1 MSKKQK
7 IIIAAAV
14 ILAVGLVLLL
24 KFKGN
29 EWFGT
34 KEPAITDTAPR
45 REYQE
50 DLPRTTSLPADAQEN
65 ATIAED
71 QTPPETGEEQGYTP
85 GDVVTP
91 QFVLDLARYA
101 ASNYHPA
108 HTRHNA
114 EDTGLNTL
122 SFKKLNMRYGVTMTG
137 LDVDVR
143 NVEQARDTV
152 FGLILNPIVLRTIY
166 NVYKNEFM
174 AALVQEAGSQTR
186 LFKIA
191 SGDFEVRTMEPAH
204 IQEMLNLQSAMS
216 RDVGLVFRSFAAN
229 PGLMGVMGEYFGA
242 VDRVHAAYGE
252 FASLEAQGKTGEAL
266 TRVSDEI
273 REAIISREGLRS
285 AILNKAVPEEAGFR
299 LSDGDVMDIA
309 SWIYRRVSPDAER
322 MASMG
327 ALASLFLEF
336 AEELQQNATSQAL

>member
-7 IIIAAAV
+7 IIIAATV
-14 ILAVGLVLLL
+14 VLAVGLALLL
-24 KFKGN
+24 KFKGGD
-29 EWFGT
+29 WFGA
-34 KEPAITDTAPR
+34 KEPTITQTAPG

-50 DLPRTTSLPADAQEN
+50 ELPKTAPLSAENQEN
-65 ATIAED
+65 ATLAEGKES
-71 QTPPETGEEQGYTP
+71 PEPRTGQGYAP

-114 EDTGLNTL
+114 EDAGLNTL
-122 SFKKLNMRYGVTMTG
+122 SFKKLNMRYGVTMNG

-166 NVYKNEFM
+166 NVYKDDFL

-186 LFKIA
+186 LFRTA
-191 SGDFEVRTMEPAH
+191 TGDFEVRPMEPAH
-204 IQEMLNLQSAMS
+204 IREMLELQSAMS

-229 PGLMGVMGEYFGA
+229 PGLMGVLSEYFDA
-242 VDRVHAAYGE
+242 VDRVNAAYGE
-252 FASLEAQGKTGEAL
+252 FATLEAQGKAGEAL

-273 REAIISREGLRS
+273 RDAIISREGLRS
-285 AILNKAVPEEAGFR
+285 AILSKTVPEEAGFG

-309 SWIYRRVSPDAER
+309 SWIYRRVSPDADR
-322 MASMG
+322 MAAMG

-336 AEELQQNATSQAL
+336 AQELRQNATSQAL